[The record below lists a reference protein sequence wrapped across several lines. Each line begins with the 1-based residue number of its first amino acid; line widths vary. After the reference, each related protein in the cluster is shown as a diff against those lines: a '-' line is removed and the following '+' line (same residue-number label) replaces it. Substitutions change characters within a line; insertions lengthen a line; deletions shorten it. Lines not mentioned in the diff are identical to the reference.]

1 MSGPQGTLRAFIAL
15 PVLPEAQRSLEP
27 AVQHLSA
34 VAPGAVRWVAL
45 DGLHLTLKFLGNV
58 DARRVDDIT
67 QGMRLACRDL
77 APFELALSDLG
88 VFPNAGRPRVVWAG
102 VQGDLEPLTK
112 LQGNVETDMAALGF
126 GPEKRPFAP
135 HLTLG
140 RVRDRV
146 ADSQRRLLGSAV
158 AECSIDA
165 ARPWLVEAVHL
176 VRSELGPRGAA
187 YTDLASA
194 PLGGGTS

>member
-15 PVLPEAQRSLEP
+15 SVPPEAQRALEP

-34 VAPGAVRWVAL
+34 VAPGAVRWAAL

-58 DARRVDDIT
+58 DAGRVDGIA

-102 VQGDLEPLTK
+102 VRGDLGPLGE
-112 LQGNVETDMAALGF
+112 LQAGIETAMASLGF
-126 GPEKRPFAP
+126 VPEKRQFAP

-140 RVRDRV
+140 RVRARV
-146 ADSQRRLLGSAV
+146 ADSQRRLLGGAV
-158 AECSIDA
+158 SGCEIEALQ
-165 ARPWLVEAVHL
+165 PWLVEAALL
-176 VRSELGPRGAA
+176 VRSELGPGGAT
-187 YTDLASA
+187 YTDLASV